1 MSVRCGVDLVEVER
15 VAKALADGGA
25 AFQSRVFTPDE
36 VQYCEAR
43 GTGKAQSYAAR
54 FAAKEALA
62 KALGTGI
69 SQGVAWNEIEVAVDE
84 LGRPE
89 LRFHGRTAELVRKAG
104 VTGCSVSLS
113 HSAGHAVAVVV
124 LES

>member
-1 MSVRCGVDLVEVER
+1 MRCGVDLVEVER
-15 VAKALADGGA
+15 VAKALANGGD
-25 AFQSRVFTPDE
+25 AFRDRVFTPDE
-36 VQYCEAR
+36 VRYCEAR
-43 GTGKAQSYAAR
+43 GAGRDQSYAAR

-69 SQGVAWNEIEVAVDE
+69 RQGVAWNEIEVQVDE

-89 LRFHGRTAELVRKAG
+89 LRFRGRTAELVREAG
-104 VTGCSVSLS
+104 VAGHSVSLS